1 MPSVIENC
9 SFATSNEYLK
19 VTGEK
24 NECKRKKTLLVW
36 VTEEK

>member
-19 VTGEK
+19 VTGK
-24 NECKRKKTLLVW
+24 KMNVSGRKPYLFG
-36 VTEEK
+36 